1 MRYIFRK
8 NQFQDD
14 DCDTLFNVRGEVLC
28 HMNVDDFLWRSP
40 SAGAFLHEN
49 LDVWKMGECLS
60 VHCVWKMGECLSVH
74 CVWKMGECLSVHFTV
89 SGA

>member
-60 VHCVWKMGECLSVH
+60 VQCVWKMGVCQ
-74 CVWKMGECLSVHFTV
+74 FTV
-89 SGA
+89 SGRWVSVCQYSSVSGA